1 MGISSSEIFVMLRA
15 RDEASR
21 ILRGLGGS
29 IRGLDADVAAAA
41 TSAQTR
47 GLALASIGSGI
58 AASGVAGMMALDD
71 MTSAAI
77 EYNKAAALTETQL
90 DGVNLSLEDLKEMGL
105 QTARE
110 LPVAFEQI
118 QPALYDIFSSIET
131 DAPGAEKLLR
141 GIGVAAVAG
150 SVDMETAGRAN
161 IAILNAWKKPAE
173 EITEVNDVMFQL
185 VRKGVGTYDEFG
197 KSIGKSIPS
206 AVRMG
211 QNVEDLSGAMAFMT
225 RNGLS
230 ASMASTSVARA
241 MDAMTKPKAQ
251 ENLAKLGVQV
261 TDTEGKFRPFADI
274 MGEMRDKLANLDP
287 AARAVK
293 LQEIFKGSGGT
304 IQAMRVFNLGI
315 EDSNGLLQQLS
326 SDMYNAEGA
335 AKEAYDIMADT
346 PEAKLQQMTNQY
358 EAMRAEL
365 GDKLL
370 PIKLK
375 LVEAITQVL
384 DWFSNLSPEVKDII
398 AKSALLGSVLL
409 IVVGAIVAV
418 VGVVLMMSA
427 AMAVAGVGIG
437 AVIAVVGGVA
447 VGIAA
452 LIAVVVLVIKY
463 WDQIKAVAISTWNA
477 IWNAIKPFVDWLV
490 GFFVDVWND
499 IVDSVTKAWETF
511 GPRIMGPLNDVW
523 DVIMRFVGQI
533 RDAFAKFGEMAE
545 PFVAAMKNIGIV
557 ISTFWNSVVVPVL
570 EKVVHY
576 VGGILV
582 AAWEFLWTVI
592 KRVFDFIGTI
602 ITGFIDLV
610 RNFIGLIVSI
620 FAGDWAGA
628 WEYAKALVVD
638 FVTAIVNSFMSLAG
652 GVIEI
657 VVSLANTIGHW
668 FANLVKGVVDIIVT
682 FVTSVID
689 WFVELWDVL
698 VGNSIVPDMV
708 NAIIDWFV
716 NLWNTV
722 SAGVSNFV
730 QGIIDWFV
738 NLWNTVVNGVTNFVN
753 SVVNWFTNLYNS
765 VTSSVSNLVNGVING
780 FSTMYNN
787 VANWIRN
794 LVNNVVTGFT
804 NFVNKAV
811 SIAQQLPNKVI
822 SAVNGLISR
831 ISTFVKT
838 VANNFVNGL
847 LDMVN
852 RAVSTVRE
860 LPGKVVSALGD
871 LGGHLVNSGMS
882 LINGF
887 INGIKQGFNS
897 ARQAVSNGIQSI
909 RDFFPFSPAKKGPL
923 KGKGYTDRSG
933 IALMRDFGAG
943 IKVGS
948 KYSSAAMVKAA
959 ADMVKSIRT
968 LQTDMSKLLK
978 RDFGQAILFGNADQ
992 TNKMLYKS
1000 IDMVNKVKTKRTQ
1013 ALANYIES
1021 ERKQMV
1027 KLADQRTKLGKQL
1040 DDLDKKLAKQ
1050 VEDRAK
1056 YVQKI
1061 YEKNY
1066 DLSGTLEA
1074 KTSKDMI
1081 ANMRKQVDATKKFRS
1096 DMDKLA
1102 KMGLSRDML
1111 AEFAE
1116 AGAEKGGAAAAA
1128 LLAGGPKAVKEVNVL
1143 SGQLARESNKLGNT
1157 LGDQMYKAGIDST
1170 KGLIAGIKAQEAAV
1184 IKEANALANK
1194 IAGTIKK
1201 ALRIKSPS
1209 RVLRKLGE
1217 FTGIGLAI
1225 GLKDTTGDVV
1235 KQASA
1240 MAEAASDAVDRNLI
1254 LNTNA
1259 GLRAAALA
1267 NSIKQPS
1274 ANSASERL
1282 TTNETVVVKLDP
1294 ETLWLLEQ
1302 AMGRSLSEYGGDTNV
1317 EQDITVTVDAGDL
1330 EEITKL
1336 IKYIKRLG
1344 YNARV
1349 KGA

>member
-1 MGISSSEIFVMLRA
+1 M
-15 RDEASR
+15 
-21 ILRGLGGS
+21 
-29 IRGLDADVAAAA
+29 
-41 TSAQTR
+41 
-47 GLALASIGSGI
+47 
-58 AASGVAGMMALDD
+58 
-71 MTSAAI
+71 
-77 EYNKAAALTETQL
+77 
-90 DGVNLSLEDLKEMGL
+90 
-105 QTARE
+105 
-110 LPVAFEQI
+110 
-118 QPALYDIFSSIET
+118 
-131 DAPGAEKLLR
+131 
-141 GIGVAAVAG
+141 
-150 SVDMETAGRAN
+150 
-161 IAILNAWKKPAE
+161 
-173 EITEVNDVMFQL
+173 
-185 VRKGVGTYDEFG
+185 
-197 KSIGKSIPS
+197 
-206 AVRMG
+206 
-211 QNVEDLSGAMAFMT
+211 
-225 RNGLS
+225 
-230 ASMASTSVARA
+230 
-241 MDAMTKPKAQ
+241 
-251 ENLAKLGVQV
+251 
-261 TDTEGKFRPFADI
+261 
-274 MGEMRDKLANLDP
+274 
-287 AARAVK
+287 
-293 LQEIFKGSGGT
+293 
-304 IQAMRVFNLGI
+304 
-315 EDSNGLLQQLS
+315 
-326 SDMYNAEGA
+326 
-335 AKEAYDIMADT
+335 
-346 PEAKLQQMTNQY
+346 
-358 EAMRAEL
+358 
-365 GDKLL
+365 
-370 PIKLK
+370 
-375 LVEAITQVL
+375 
-384 DWFSNLSPEVKDII
+384 
-398 AKSALLGSVLL
+398 
-409 IVVGAIVAV
+409 
-418 VGVVLMMSA
+418 
-427 AMAVAGVGIG
+427 
-437 AVIAVVGGVA
+437 
-447 VGIAA
+447 
-452 LIAVVVLVIKY
+452 
-463 WDQIKAVAISTWNA
+463 
-477 IWNAIKPFVDWLV
+477 
-490 GFFVDVWND
+490 
-499 IVDSVTKAWETF
+499 
-511 GPRIMGPLNDVW
+511 
-523 DVIMRFVGQI
+523 
-533 RDAFAKFGEMAE
+533 
-545 PFVAAMKNIGIV
+545 
-557 ISTFWNSVVVPVL
+557 
-570 EKVVHY
+570 
-576 VGGILV
+576 
-582 AAWEFLWTVI
+582 
-592 KRVFDFIGTI
+592 
-602 ITGFIDLV
+602 
-610 RNFIGLIVSI
+610 
-620 FAGDWAGA
+620 
-628 WEYAKALVVD
+628 
-638 FVTAIVNSFMSLAG
+638 
-652 GVIEI
+652 
-657 VVSLANTIGHW
+657 
-668 FANLVKGVVDIIVT
+668 
-682 FVTSVID
+682 
-689 WFVELWDVL
+689 
-698 VGNSIVPDMV
+698 
-708 NAIIDWFV
+708 
-716 NLWNTV
+716 
-722 SAGVSNFV
+722 
-730 QGIIDWFV
+730 
-738 NLWNTVVNGVTNFVN
+738 
-753 SVVNWFTNLYNS
+753 
-765 VTSSVSNLVNGVING
+765 
-780 FSTMYNN
+780 
-787 VANWIRN
+787 
-794 LVNNVVTGFT
+794 
-804 NFVNKAV
+804 
-811 SIAQQLPNKVI
+811 
-822 SAVNGLISR
+822 
-831 ISTFVKT
+831 
-838 VANNFVNGL
+838 
-847 LDMVN
+847 
-852 RAVSTVRE
+852 
-860 LPGKVVSALGD
+860 
-871 LGGHLVNSGMS
+871 
-882 LINGF
+882 
-887 INGIKQGFNS
+887 
-897 ARQAVSNGIQSI
+897 SNGIQSI

-978 RDFGQAILFGNADQ
+978 RDFGQAILFGNADK